1 MIEKRSAAPLSPA
14 KLRQLRA
21 APVGKSGNRLAE
33 AMRLAGM
40 FQAEVAVATGFTQ
53 PYVSDIVRGRWPNP
67 KIDNAGRFA
76 NLFGCYIE
84 DLFPS
89 VSQQRAKVA

>member
-1 MIEKRSAAPLSPA
+1 MIEKRSALTPLGAA

-21 APVGKSGNRLAE
+21 LPVGKSGNRLAE
-33 AMRLAGM
+33 ATRLAGIS
-40 FQAEVAVATGFTQ
+40 QADVAVATGFTQ
-53 PYVSDIVRGRWPNP
+53 AYVSDIVRGRWPNP

-76 NLFGCYIE
+76 SLFGCYIE

-89 VSQQRAKVA
+89 VRQQKVA